1 MMDIGTIIRTLREE
15 KGLSQSEL
23 ALQIG
28 VSKSMV
34 NKYESG
40 ARRPSLE
47 VLRKICHTLGI
58 TSDNLLGVH
67 VDKDIL
73 CIRDLTP
80 EQTNV
85 LLTILRAFRI
95 ENEYGPL

>member
-1 MMDIGTIIRTLREE
+1 MDIGTIIRTLREDKE
-15 KGLSQSEL
+15 LSQSEL

-47 VLRKICHTLGI
+47 VLRKICHTLGV
-58 TSDNLLGVH
+58 TADNLLGVH
-67 VDKDIL
+67 VDKDKL
-73 CIRDLTP
+73 SIRDLTQ
-80 EQTNV
+80 EQVNA
-85 LLTILRAFRI
+85 LLTILQAFRR
-95 ENEYGPL
+95 ENEYGPS